1 MAPRSSVAPRL
12 RALLMLLLPAT
23 LGSSFFGGAFPG
35 GAPFGASA
43 GPRADNEGYYR
54 DLGLSRDAS
63 TADIK
68 RAYRRLAIKFHP
80 DKGGDPDQFKA
91 INTAYSVLSDAAKRR
106 LYDAYGVAGVEGAPA
121 GAGGAGMGG
130 GMTAEDLLSSFF
142 GGLGGQRGPRA
153 QRAQRYRLR
162 LSLEQ
167 LYAGHTERLSIRQP
181 RFAGARQVGEASK
194 TIEVVAEPGLRQ
206 GDEIVLSGEIE
217 RGAGVAPDD
226 LIFVVEELP
235 HARFRRRNADLVC
248 ELAID
253 LAEALGGFT
262 RAVRRLDGSLLRLRS
277 APGDVIAPGALRA
290 LEGEGMPLRS
300 QPGCRGRLFVRFDV
314 RFPPRLQLSDEQRAH
329 LLGLLGA
336 RAPQAP
342 VAHTPPADTAVLSP
356 ADASTFGL
364 SGDGDDA
371 GDDGGGG
378 GGSWSFSM

>member
-1 MAPRSSVAPRL
+1 MAPGCRRSTAPRL
-12 RALLMLLLPAT
+12 RALLALLLPVT

-63 TADIK
+63 AADVK

-106 LYDAYGVAGVEGAPA
+106 LYDAYGVAGVEGAQA
-121 GAGGAGMGG
+121 GAGG

-153 QRAQRYRLR
+153 RAQRYRLR

-194 TIEVVAEPGLRQ
+194 TIEVVAAPGLRQ

-226 LIFVVEELP
+226 LVFVVEELP

-336 RAPQAP
+336 RATAQEPAA
-342 VAHTPPADTAVLSP
+342 AHTPPADTAVLSP